1 MPNYVTNILTIERT
15 ARNRNFETELKSLL
29 EAIKTVEQREDRTVE
44 MVIDFNKI
52 LPMPEDLE
60 GTRYPM
66 EIISDEEYKEQ
77 EQRLANGELTEKEK
91 TMGVYRKLSAKA
103 QAQFIKK
110 YGADNWYDWKTQ
122 NWGTKWNSSESM
134 MIDEVRIS
142 FLTAWGTP
150 LEVITTLSLKFTNF
164 KFSIDY
170 ADEDTGY
177 NVGSYTCEAG
187 ILNLSELKDGS
198 QEAYEK
204 AFDLNGACLD
214 ELDDVEDAQ
223 EKIDENDVYYTALIK
238 YGCRE
243 KEIVSE
249 SIPLPFL
256 TFALEYLIE
265 LEDYEYAKVVQD
277 EINSREN

>member
-1 MPNYVTNILTIERT
+1 MPNYVTNILVIERT
-15 ARNRNFETELKSLL
+15 ARTRNFETELKSLL
-29 EAIKTVEQREDRTVE
+29 EAIKTVENVE
-44 MVIDFNKI
+44 GTITERVIDFNKI
-52 LPMPEDLE
+52 FPMPSDLE
-60 GTRYPM
+60 GTRSPM

-77 EQRLANGELTEKEK
+77 EQRLANGELTEQEK
-91 TMGVYRKLSAKA
+91 SWGVYRKLSAKV

-110 YGADNWYDWKTQ
+110 YGADNWYDWKTE
-122 NWGTKWNSSESM
+122 NWGTKWNASQTTK
-134 MIDEVRIS
+134 IDEVTIS

-150 LEVITTLSLKFTNF
+150 LEVIRRLSLNFTNF

-187 ILNLSELKDGS
+187 LYELSELTGGS

-223 EKIDENDVYYTALIK
+223 AKVDEDDAYITALIK
-238 YGCRE
+238 YGSRE
-243 KEIVSE
+243 KEIVSD
-249 SIPLPFL
+249 SMPLPFL
-256 TFALEYLIE
+256 QFALEYLVE

-277 EINSREN
+277 EINYREN